1 MSNRANYLKAAPGA
15 IEILFKQEQYLTER
29 FTQHNQLNI
38 TLWELLK
45 LRISQINQC
54 AYCIDMHSKNAL
66 KSGENYQRIVALSAW
81 RESPLY
87 SQQERSALNWAE
99 LVTKEMSATDLE
111 YEKLSNTFDDAE
123 IFDLTVAV
131 NAINSWNRVARIFQ
145 PVVGSY
151 QA

>member
-1 MSNRANYLKAAPGA
+1 MSHRANYLEAAPAA
-15 IEILFKQEQYLTER
+15 IDILFKQEQYLAER
-29 FTQHNQLNI
+29 FSHHPQLNI
-38 TLWELLK
+38 TIWELLK

-54 AYCIDMHSKNAL
+54 AYCIDMHAKNAF
-66 KSGENYQRIVALSAW
+66 KSGESQQRIIALSAW

-87 SQQERSALNWAE
+87 SQQERSALYWSE
-99 LVTKEMSATDLE
+99 LVTREMAASDLE
-111 YEKLSNTFDDAE
+111 YEQLASTFDDAE

-131 NAINSWNRVARIFQ
+131 NAINSWNRIARIFK